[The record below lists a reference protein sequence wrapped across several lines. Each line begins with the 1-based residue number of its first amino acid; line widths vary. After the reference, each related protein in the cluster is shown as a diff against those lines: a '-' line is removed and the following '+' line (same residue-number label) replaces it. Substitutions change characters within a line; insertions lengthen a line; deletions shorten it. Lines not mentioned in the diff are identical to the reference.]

1 VSNSLTQI
9 VLELNQVEFA
19 MTALGCKEES
29 LGLRTSKTSNL
40 SLRAWI
46 RSIMDPLHNSE
57 EEKELVKLI
66 DKSTVECYE

>member
-19 MTALGCKEES
+19 MTTLGCKEES
-29 LGLRTSKTSNL
+29 LGLRTAKTSNL

-46 RSIMDPLHNSE
+46 ISIMDPLHNSE
-57 EEKELVKLI
+57 EKELVMLI